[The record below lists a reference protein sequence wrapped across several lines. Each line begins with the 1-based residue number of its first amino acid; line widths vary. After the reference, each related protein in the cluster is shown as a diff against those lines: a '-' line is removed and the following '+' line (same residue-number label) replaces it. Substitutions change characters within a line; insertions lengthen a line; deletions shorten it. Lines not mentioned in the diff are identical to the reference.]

1 MKIAGTLKQE
11 HSDQSET
18 STCYMCSA
26 NCEVHVKTRVAEGS
40 NEKTVTEVALPDCV
54 RGSAMIEHRESDV
67 RLLEPEIR
75 GADDEW
81 MASSWD
87 DAISTIADR
96 LNEVKEKYGPES
108 VAFMVGYTKEPRPY
122 LQRLSYLFG
131 SPHYIT
137 ESSCCFGATR
147 VASAITFGDDYG
159 YFYGTSRPYQSE
171 TKCRLIWSNDTANSL
186 LPLDKHYFF
195 KETEVPM
202 IVVDPRLT
210 TLAKKADVHLRLR
223 PGTDGALAL
232 GLAHVILSEGLEDR
246 EFLDNWCHGVAEYE
260 DYVKEYTPEKTAEIT
275 GIDKE
280 LIIKA
285 ARLYGGNKPAQL
297 SLSPQATVHHSNACQ
312 NHRAVILLAAL
323 TGNLDIKGGNK
334 KPGGVQEK
342 DITLHDELL
351 PTLSDPMGRERFPIF
366 VDKYREGQSMILSD
380 WIESGKIKAIFSIG
394 ANVMM
399 YPDYGRLRKQMEK
412 LEFFSVCD
420 FYDTPT
426 RSFADVSLPAATH
439 LERESLIIGG
449 DKVRYR
455 PNVIEPRGNTKADAD
470 IMFALAEKLGLKD
483 EFWGGDIKASFEER
497 LELSGYKL
505 DDLPKKGDAAPYN
518 NGPFVEKKYEQGG
531 FQTQSGKV
539 EFKSNIL
546 EDHGYDGLPTY
557 KEPYWSPV
565 STPEIAADYPFILT
579 TGGRSK
585 NYQHSQGRKLEM
597 LRAIEPYSV
606 MQINPQ
612 DAEKMNVK
620 DDDWLRAWSP
630 RGEIEIRAKVSDIVM
645 PGVVHAPHGW
655 EEAAVNY
662 LIPDQALCEITGFP
676 GFKSSLCNVEKLA
689 SKE

>member
-1 MKIAGTLKQE
+1 MKISGMLKRQE
-11 HSDQSET
+11 TDDVET

-26 NCEVHVKTRVAEGS
+26 NCEIHVHSRVAEGS
-40 NEKTVTEVALPDCV
+40 NEKVVTQVALPDCV

-67 RLLEPEIR
+67 RLLNPEIR
-75 GADDEW
+75 DENGDW
-81 MASSWD
+81 LPASWKE
-87 DAISTIADR
+87 TITEIANK
-96 LNEVKEKYGPES
+96 LNVVKEKHGPDS

-122 LQRLSYLFG
+122 LQRLAYLFG

-159 YFYGTSRPYQSE
+159 YFYQKSRMFQPE
-171 TKCRLIWSNDTANSL
+171 TKCRMIWSNDTENSL

-195 KETEVPM
+195 KETDVPM

-210 TLAKKADVHLRLR
+210 SLAKKADVHLRLR

-232 GLAHVILSEGLEDR
+232 GLAHVILKEGLEDR
-246 EFLDNWCHGVAEYE
+246 DFLTNWCHGVAEYE
-260 DYVKEYTPEKTAEIT
+260 NYVEEFTPERTAEIT
-275 GIDKE
+275 GIDQD

-285 ARLYGGNKPAQL
+285 ARLFGKNKPAQI

-312 NHRAVILLAAL
+312 NHRAIILLSAL
-323 TGNLDIKGGNK
+323 TGNLDVKGGNR
-334 KPGGVQEK
+334 KPGGVKEK

-351 PTLSDPMGRERFPIF
+351 PKLTDPIGKDRFPIF
-366 VDKYREGQSMILSD
+366 IDKYHEGQSMILSD

-394 ANVMM
+394 ANIMM

-426 RSFADVSLPAATH
+426 REFADVSLPAATH

-455 PNVIEPRGNTKADAD
+455 PNVIEPRGNAKADAD
-470 IMFALAEKLGLKD
+470 ILFEVAEALGLKSG
-483 EFWGGDIKASFEER
+483 FWNGDIKVSFDER
-497 LELSGYKL
+497 LEHSGYALK
-505 DDLPKKGDAAPYN
+505 DLPDKGNYAPYN
-518 NGPFVEKKYEQGG
+518 DGPDIERKYEKGG
-531 FQTQSGKV
+531 FQTKTGKV
-539 EFKSNIL
+539 EFKCTIL
-546 EDHGYDGLPTY
+546 EDHGHDGLPVY

-565 STPEIAADYPFILT
+565 STPDIAKEYPFILT

-597 LRAIEPYSV
+597 LRAIEPYPV
-606 MQINPQ
+606 MQINPT
-612 DAEKMNVK
+612 DAGALGVK
-620 DDDWLRAWSP
+620 DDDWLRVSSP
-630 RGEIEIRAKVSDIVM
+630 VGEMEIRALLSDIVM

-655 EEAAVNY
+655 EESPANM
-662 LIPDQALCEITGFP
+662 LIPDTALCEITGFP
-676 GFKSSLCNVEKLA
+676 GFKSSLCQVERLEK
-689 SKE
+689 

>member
-1 MKIAGTLKQE
+1 MKIAGTLKHEQ
-11 HSDQSET
+11 SDEMET

-26 NCEVHVKTRVAEGS
+26 NCEVHVKTRVEEGS

-67 RLLEPEIR
+67 RLLNPEMR
-75 GADDEW
+75 DSDGEW
-81 MASSWD
+81 INATWD
-87 DAISTIADR
+87 DALSTIADR
-96 LNEVKEKYGPES
+96 LNEVKEKYGPQS

-159 YFYGTSRPYQSE
+159 YFYGTSRVYQSE

-195 KETEVPM
+195 KETDVPM
-202 IVVDPRLT
+202 VVVDPRLT
-210 TLAKKADVHLRLR
+210 TLAQKADVHLRLR

-232 GLAHVILSEGLEDR
+232 GIAHVILKEGLEDR
-246 EFLDNWCHGVAEYE
+246 AFLDDWCHGVAEYE
-260 DYVKEYTPEKTAEIT
+260 EYVKEYTPAKTAEIT
-275 GIDKE
+275 GVDQD

-312 NHRAVILLAAL
+312 NHRAIILLAAL
-323 TGNLDIKGGNK
+323 TGNIDVKGGNK

-342 DITLHDELL
+342 DITLHNELMANL
-351 PTLSDPMGRERFPIF
+351 PDPMGKERFPIF
-366 VDKYREGQSMILSD
+366 IDKYHEGQSMILSD
-380 WIESGKIKAIFSIG
+380 YIESGKIKAIFSIG

-426 RSFADVSLPAATH
+426 RAFADVSLPAATH

-455 PNVIEPRGNTKADAD
+455 PNVVQPRGNAKADAD

-483 EFWGGDIKASFEER
+483 NFWGGDIKASFEER
-497 LELSGYKL
+497 LNLSGYKL
-505 DDLPKKGDAAPYN
+505 DDLPRKGEAAPYN
-518 NGPFVEKKYEQGG
+518 NGPFIEKNM
-531 FQTQSGKV
+531 SRMV
-539 EFKSNIL
+539 FKLQVARLSLKAICL
-546 EDHGYDGLPTY
+546 
-557 KEPYWSPV
+557 
-565 STPEIAADYPFILT
+565 
-579 TGGRSK
+579 K
-585 NYQHSQGRKLEM
+585 NM
-597 LRAIEPYSV
+597 V
-606 MQINPQ
+606 M
-612 DAEKMNVK
+612 M
-620 DDDWLRAWSP
+620 
-630 RGEIEIRAKVSDIVM
+630 
-645 PGVVHAPHGW
+645 
-655 EEAAVNY
+655 
-662 LIPDQALCEITGFP
+662 GFP
-676 GFKSSLCNVEKLA
+676 LIKNHIGRL
-689 SKE
+689 

>member
-1 MKIAGTLKQE
+1 MKIVGTIKRE
-11 HSDQSET
+11 NSDDMET

-26 NCEVHVKTRVAEGS
+26 NCEVHVHTRVEGGS
-40 NEKTVTEVALPDCV
+40 NEKMVTEVALPDCV

-75 GADDEW
+75 DENGEW
-81 MASSWD
+81 VESSWED
-87 DAISTIADR
+87 SISTIASR
-96 LNEVKEKYGPES
+96 LNEVKEKYGAES

-159 YFYGTSRPYQSE
+159 YFYGTSRPFQAE
-171 TKCRLIWSNDTANSL
+171 TKCRMIWSNDTANSL

-195 KETEVPM
+195 KETDVPM

-210 TLAKKADVHLRLR
+210 TLAQKADIHLRLR
-223 PGTDGALAL
+223 PGTDGALAH
-232 GLAHVILSEGLEDR
+232 GLAHVILKEGLEDR
-246 EFLDNWCHGVAEYE
+246 DFLDNWCHGVSEYQA
-260 DYVKEYTPEKTAEIT
+260 YVSEFTPERTSEIT

-312 NHRAVILLAAL
+312 NHRAVILLTAL
-323 TGNLDIKGGNK
+323 TGNMDIKGGNK
-334 KPGGVQEK
+334 KPSGVEEK
-342 DITLHDELL
+342 DITLHDERLHQ
-351 PTLSDPMGRERFPIF
+351 LSNPMGKERFPIF
-366 VDKYREGQSMILSD
+366 IDKYHEGQSMILSD

-399 YPDYGRLRKQMEK
+399 YPDYGRLRKQMAK

-426 RSFADVSLPAATH
+426 REFADVSLPAATH

-470 IMFALAEKLGLKD
+470 IMFDLAAALGLKD
-483 EFWGGDIKASFEER
+483 DFWDGDIKKSFEER
-497 LELSGYKL
+497 LELTGYKL
-505 DDLPKKGDAAPYN
+505 EDLPEKGEAAPHN
-518 NGPFVEKKYEQGG
+518 NGPFVEKKYEQTG
-531 FQTQSGKV
+531 FATKTGKV
-539 EFKSNIL
+539 EFKSTIL

-557 KEPYWSPV
+557 KEPYWSPI
-565 STPEIAADYPFILT
+565 SAPEIAAEYPFIFT

-585 NYQHSQGRKLEM
+585 NYQHSQGRKLKM
-597 LRAIEPYSV
+597 LRAIEPYPV
-606 MQINPQ
+606 MQINPA
-612 DAEKMNVK
+612 DATSLGVK
-620 DDDWLRAWSP
+620 TDDWLRASSP
-630 RGEIEIRAKVSDIVM
+630 RGEIEIRALVSDIVM

-655 EEAAVNY
+655 EEAPVNY
-662 LIPDQALCEITGFP
+662 LMPDEALCEITGFP
-676 GFKSSLCNVEKLA
+676 GFKSSLCKVEKIIP
-689 SKE
+689 KE